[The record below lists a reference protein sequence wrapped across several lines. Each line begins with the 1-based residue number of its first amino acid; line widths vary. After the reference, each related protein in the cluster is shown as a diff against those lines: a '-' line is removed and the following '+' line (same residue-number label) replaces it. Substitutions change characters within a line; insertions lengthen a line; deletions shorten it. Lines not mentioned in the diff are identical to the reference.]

1 MVKNLNAVNPLYVL
15 SNHDKYKSLA
25 FKNFTF
31 SRWIKSSTVDIQMHA
46 MEID

>member
-1 MVKNLNAVNPLYVL
+1 MKNLNAVNPLYVL
-15 SNHDKYKSLA
+15 LNHDKYKSLA

-31 SRWIKSSTVDIQMHA
+31 SRWIKSSTVANEMDA